1 MVEGPKTP
9 RQIFSETLERQT
21 AEERRGYL
29 DEACGGNANLRS
41 RLEALLLAHEEAGD
55 FLEVPA
61 LDGGVTLDESPLSEG
76 PGTGIGQYKLL
87 EKIGEGG
94 MAVVYM
100 AEQMQPIRRKVA
112 LKIIKLGMDTK
123 QVIARFDAERQAL
136 AMMDHP
142 NIAKVLDAGTT
153 ETGRPYFVMEL
164 VQGVSITEHC
174 DQDNMS
180 TKGRLAL
187 FFQVCN
193 AVQHAHQ
200 KGIIHR
206 DIKPSNV
213 MVARLDGKPVPKVID
228 FGIAKA
234 TNQKLMEKTLFTRYA
249 HIIGTPAYMSP
260 EQAELNDLDI
270 DTRSDIYSLGILL
283 YELLTGTP
291 PFGEEE
297 LRKAGYLEMQ
307 RIIREQE
314 PLKPSTKL
322 STLGQTLTDIAKR
335 RRSTPELLRK
345 TLRDDLDWIVMKA
358 LDKDRTRRYETASA
372 LALDVQHHLAD
383 EPVLAHAPGM
393 LYCLQKFVRR
403 HRSRLATATVVTIL
417 AVGLVTTAVK
427 YRHTSRLEWAKGE
440 ALPRIVGLVQ
450 AGDTVSAFPLAQ
462 QARKIIPQ
470 DPVLM
475 DLWPHISKTY
485 SIDTTPAGAQI
496 FYRQYADR
504 DGPWH
509 YLGRSPLKDIT
520 LANSTYRWKF
530 EKQGYNTH
538 ECVTDR
544 SLSVRLCSSDL
555 ARDMVWIEGWK
566 IEGRQAELLRD
577 SCAQSMVVEVPAFLM
592 DKYEVTNEQFQA
604 FVNAGGY
611 TNADYWEGLH
621 FIKDGRQ
628 LSWQEAMGQ
637 FRDRTDQPGPYTW
650 EDGTYPQ
657 GQERY
662 PVSGVSWFEAMA
674 YARFAGCN
682 LPTLYHWLTAACTEE
697 SAVIVSYSNFDVGGT
712 AIVGSY
718 PGMGHTGLSD
728 MAGNVKEWCFN
739 AADDFGSQHFLM
751 GGSYGEPSYHFTGME
766 LRSSWNRPPV
776 NGFRCVKYSGD
787 IRSFA
792 EGLLAHV
799 PMRSNERDFAT
810 LKPCSDEEYRFILQ
824 QFEYDRLPLDWKVER
839 VDDRAPF
846 WREET
851 ITFNAAY
858 GRERV
863 IAHLFLPKAVAPP
876 YQVVVYWPNSE
887 ALEKRPFA
895 GLEQRDFTEMILL
908 SGRALMFPIYQGTYE
923 RSYGQYLDW
932 FKEPYATADWIIH
945 VCQDMRRSIDCL
957 ETRRDIDKEKMA
969 YYGVSVG
976 GVWGPMALA
985 VEGRFKTGILVS
997 GGLPNDARVPAA
1009 TPAIDPLHHAP
1020 RVKVPVLMINGKE
1033 DRIAVSQR
1041 PMYDFLGTPEE
1052 HKHHQVYPDGSLLSS
1067 NGDDV
1072 RKRVVDWLNRYLGP
1086 VDHKTGG

>member
-1 MVEGPKTP
+1 MSEKREDVNMVFLEAIEKPSVGARAAYLDAVCQNDAELRAELESLLNAHDRAGGFLKSP
-9 RQIFSETLERQT
+9 ILDGEVILER
-21 AEERRGYL
+21 
-29 DEACGGNANLRS
+29 S
-41 RLEALLLAHEEAGD
+41 ALPE
-55 FLEVPA
+55 
-61 LDGGVTLDESPLSEG
+61 T
-76 PGTGIGQYKLL
+76 PGTVIGRYTLL

-100 AEQMQPIRRKVA
+100 AEQTELIRRKVA

-123 QVIARFDAERQAL
+123 QVIARFEAERQAL

-142 NIAKVLDAGTT
+142 NIAKVLDAGAT

-164 VQGVSITEHC
+164 VTGVSITEYC
-174 DQDNMS
+174 DQNQLS
-180 TKGRLAL
+180 TRERLAL
-187 FFQVCN
+187 LLQVCN

-213 MVARLDGKPVPKVID
+213 MVAHHDGRAVPKVID

-234 TNQKLMEKTLFTRYA
+234 INQRLTERTLFTRYA
-249 HIIGTPAYMSP
+249 HVIGTPAYMSP
-260 EQAELNDLDI
+260 EQAELSDLDI
-270 DTRSDIYSLGILL
+270 DTRSDIYSLGILF

-291 PFGEEE
+291 PFSEEE

-322 STLGQTLTDIAKR
+322 GTLGRTLTDIAKR

-345 TLRDDLDWIVMKA
+345 MLRGDLDWIVMKA
-358 LDKDRTRRYETASA
+358 LEKDRTRRYETASA
-372 LALDVQHHLAD
+372 LALDVQRHLAD
-383 EPVLAHAPGM
+383 EPVLARAPGM
-393 LYCLQKFVRR
+393 LYRLRKFVRR
-403 HRSRLATATVVTIL
+403 HRSRLATVTVVTIL
-417 AVGLVTTAVK
+417 AIGLVTTAVK
-427 YRHTSRLEWAKGE
+427 YRRTSRLEWAKGE
-440 ALPRIVGLVQ
+440 ALPRIVELVQ

-462 QARKIIPQ
+462 QARKIIPL

-475 DLWPHISKTY
+475 DLWPRLSKTY
-485 SIDTTPAGAQI
+485 SIDTTPAGARVFCRPCSDQ
-496 FYRQYADR
+496 

-509 YLGRSPLKDIT
+509 YLGRSPLNDIT
-520 LANSTYRWKF
+520 LANSAYRWKF
-530 EKQGYNTH
+530 EREGFNTH

-544 SLSVRLCSSDL
+544 FLSVRLCPRDL
-555 ARDMVWIEGWK
+555 GREMVWIDGW
-566 IEGRQAELLRD
+566 QAELADD
-577 SCAQSMVVEVPAFLM
+577 SQRQSTAVEVPGYWM
-592 DKYEVTNEQFQA
+592 DRYEVTNEQFEV

-611 TNADYWEGLH
+611 ANDDYWKGLD
-621 FIKDGRQ
+621 FIKDGRP
-628 LSWQEAMGQ
+628 LSWQEAMGE
-637 FRDRTDQPGPYTW
+637 FEDKTDQPGPATW
-650 EDGTYPQ
+650 EHGTYPQ

-662 PVSGVSWFEAMA
+662 PVSGVSWFEASA
-674 YARFAGCN
+674 YARFAGTG
-682 LPTLYHWLTAACTEE
+682 LPTIHHWQRAACLEE
-697 SAVIVSYSNFDVGGT
+697 SGVIVPHSNFAVGGT
-712 AIVGSY
+712 AVVGSH
-718 PGMGHTGLSD
+718 PGMGHTGLYD

-739 AADDFGSQHFLM
+739 ATDDSGSERFIM
-751 GGSYGEPSYHFTGME
+751 GGSYGGQTYHFTDRS
-766 LRSSWNRPPV
+766 LRSPWNRTPT
-776 NGFRCVKYSGD
+776 NGFRCVTYPGGIHSL
-787 IRSFA
+787 A
-792 EGLLAHV
+792 EGLLAPV

-810 LKPCSDEEYRFILQ
+810 LKPCSDEEYRFILRQ
-824 QFEYDRLPLDWKVER
+824 LEYDRLPLDWRIER
-839 VDDRAPF
+839 VDRSAPS
-846 WREET
+846 WHDMT

-858 GRERV
+858 GRERM
-863 IAHLFLPKAVAPP
+863 IAHLFLPKGVAPP

-887 ALEKRPFA
+887 ALEKRPFT

-945 VCQDMRRSIDCL
+945 VCQDMRRSIDYL
-957 ETRRDIDKEKMA
+957 ETRDDIDKEEIA

-985 VEGRFKTGILVS
+985 VEDRFKTGILVS
-997 GGLPNDARVPAA
+997 GGLPNDARVSAT

-1033 DRIAVSQR
+1033 DPIAVSQR

-1067 NGDDV
+1067 NGDDF
-1072 RKRVVDWLNRYLGP
+1072 RKRVVGWLDRYLGP
-1086 VDHKTGG
+1086 VE